1 MDIINVVLIAGRYQD
16 KVYTRLVKKLQ
27 DKKFQ
32 VAVFET
38 AVDAVNEN
46 FSLVHADYII
56 FEPSG
61 LASISD
67 MYKNVDKYIELSEGA
82 ATIFLIVDSRRLYK
96 IREEMAHLGVV
107 EVILFQ
113 NMNSSL
119 FKAIEIDKK
128 TDVIPF

>member
-128 TDVIPF
+128 TDDIPF